1 MELLYTSYNA
11 IFVYILQSGIEITV
25 VAAMA
30 IISFAVLILIL
41 AAAESNDFGSL
52 SQSYTLTIDSELV
65 PYQTLSGIDRKLE
78 CLVHCTK
85 NQVGGCGS
93 VRHVSSTGVCTLMRF
108 PSLAWPTL
116 GHEED
121 LDTQLWSIPYPV
133 SKDQHFRHFCYCYLR

>member
-11 IFVYILQSGIEITV
+11 IFIYIYILTSGIEITV

-52 SQSYTLTIDSELV
+52 SQSYTLTPDSELV

-93 VRHVSSTGVCTLMRF
+93 VRHASSTHPIRVKWLYLVKCHVL
-108 PSLAWPTL
+108 
-116 GHEED
+116 
-121 LDTQLWSIPYPV
+121 Q
-133 SKDQHFRHFCYCYLR
+133 SKLKNMYI